1 MEIASKL
8 WDLNNEAESPEK
20 VGFLLL
26 SGCNKPPWKGKGKKE
41 KIETESGLLT
51 YLDYYGDAPK

>member
-1 MEIASKL
+1 METASKL

-20 VGFLLL
+20 AGFLLL
-26 SGCNKPPWKGKGKKE
+26 SGCNKPPWKEKRRKKGHKTRSE
-41 KIETESGLLT
+41 LLI